1 MIEKLLFGL
10 ASALALEGLVLAI
23 FPERIK
29 NILQS
34 VEKVPAPKLALIGLL
49 MLILGVGFISLIE
62 I

>member
-29 NILQS
+29 KIFQS